1 MKRLLVAL
9 FGASIAL
16 AAAAQTPA
24 TITAS
29 WAAPVAYQ
37 ITISP
42 LTSGSIP
49 QSVTVTWT
57 TPQVASVVLA
67 PNILAPAEP
76 PIAPGTTAQY
86 WRGDKTWQN
95 APWLTA
101 ESDPVF
107 SAWLS
112 ATPPLYNEVD
122 PRLPAPGTAGN
133 LLASNGSGWESSD
146 WLGTPKTWQGL
157 QIWNAGGYIGGQ
169 ASSDLAPE
177 YTVIGGKS
185 AWPGATVNTTGGP
198 LVLSGGAGVSSFTVT
213 DWTKLYGGQVQ
224 ITLNDRL
231 PNKIIY
237 VLTEGIEFAASTSN
251 NLTAQ
256 NLAAA
261 INAWCPGVYATA
273 FGAVVGLEKAPGMTN
288 MAASLPANAPGLSIF
303 NAGYGQTYLD
313 GPVTTIYTISLQGD
327 TIWPTGPTQA
337 IDASNLNI
345 NASLATAIQLSG
357 ASAVTVAGVIGT
369 PAPVAGKTLFLLFS
383 DSNVTIP
390 NNSPFALAAPY
401 TGVAGGVLALRYD
414 GSVWRELFRYPNF
427 LSTPPTLSTS
437 TGTPGQYSYDSNYFY
452 ICVAANTWRRVA
464 VASW

>member
-1 MKRLLVAL
+1 LLTKQPVDREEANLLLAELWAKVGPVAS
-9 FGASIAL
+9 ASASASADLDALRAAVTALQAQAAKTVFTPDIWNAIRAL
-16 AAAAQTPA
+16 ADAEISALLGNVTNDQ
-24 TITAS
+24 
-29 WAAPVAYQ
+29 Q
-37 ITISP
+37 ITGAADES
-42 LTSGSIP
+42 LTQEG
-49 QSVTVTWT
+49 QKLKLNTLNQTV
-57 TPQVASVVLA
+57 
-67 PNILAPAEP
+67 
-76 PIAPGTTAQY
+76 
-86 WRGDKTWQN
+86 WQ
-95 APWLTA
+95 A
-101 ESDPVF
+101 
-107 SAWLS
+107 
-112 ATPPLYNEVD
+112 
-122 PRLPAPGTAGN
+122 
-133 LLASNGSGWESSD
+133 
-146 WLGTPKTWQGL
+146 L
-157 QIWNAGGYIGGQ
+157 QIWAAGGYIGGQ
-169 ASSDLAPE
+169 CTSDMEPE
-177 YTVIGGKS
+177 YTVISGKG
-185 AWPGATVNTTGGP
+185 AYPGATAHLVGGN
-198 LVLSGGAGVSSFTVT
+198 LVLSGGYGQSSITVT

-231 PNKIIY
+231 PNKVIY
-237 VLTEGIEFAASTSN
+237 VLTEGVEFAASTSN
-251 NLTAQ
+251 NVTAQ

-273 FGAVVGLEKAPGMTN
+273 FGAVVGLEKAPAMTN

-313 GPVTTIYTISLQGD
+313 GPVTTTYTISLQGD

-345 NASLATAIQLSG
+345 DASLATAIQLSG
-357 ASAVTVAGVIGT
+357 ASAVTVANIVGT

-390 NNSPFALAAPY
+390 NNSTFALAAPY

-427 LSTPPTLSTS
+427 LSTPPALSTS